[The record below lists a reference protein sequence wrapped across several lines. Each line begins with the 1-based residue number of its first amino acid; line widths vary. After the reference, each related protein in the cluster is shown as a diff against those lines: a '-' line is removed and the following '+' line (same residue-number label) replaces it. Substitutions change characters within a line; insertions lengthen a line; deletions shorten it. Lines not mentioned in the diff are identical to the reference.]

1 MKLKIEN
8 NLHHLI
14 GGNNRNIPDDI
25 KLSLFKGFPKNSIA
39 KLLLEIAIQSSFDG
53 LQDLKKWKTIGL
65 INAETWT
72 LIEEQIKSYSLELKV
87 GSNLKHR
94 LILLV
99 YSRNRHVV
107 NGIWRYLRDIE
118 WNLVGPGTRGNF
130 LFIWVINAKYRFAL

>member
-1 MKLKIEN
+1 MTKKIEN

-72 LIEEQIKSYSLELKV
+72 LIEDKLKLAKTNFYYNVIFSDIPTKGCNRIPKFILCKLHQIIPKK
-87 GSNLKHR
+87 
-94 LILLV
+94 I
-99 YSRNRHVV
+99 
-107 NGIWRYLRDIE
+107 
-118 WNLVGPGTRGNF
+118 
-130 LFIWVINAKYRFAL
+130 